1 MNKYESGVN
10 YMDTEMIDLK
20 ALIQHLKNK
29 LIFIL
34 LATLVAALALN
45 IYGVRKANRSLENAE
60 KQHLAYSA
68 AVGELPGYYTESLYN
83 LRARL
88 SNNAAEFAEAY
99 ANIYKSFLKE
109 YNADKTE
116 IETENLEA
124 YMMFLDSYKDVI
136 SVMSGTQREYYELLI
151 STDTDA
157 DPNSHPVAEP
167 FEKPT
172 VSPVQPASMLTDIT
186 AVNANVTVP
195 APYTVENIILVT
207 EGEEETS
214 KIAVDANFAENASIE
229 SETSNPIAVNNKNGE
244 DNLPNLNIDAENATV
259 TLNNK
264 WNEVEASVSEN
275 TLIVNGFG
283 HISKL
288 VVNKGNVIV
297 NVPRQ
302 SDIADVIDAY
312 ELAQGSSIDYLKKE
326 VTNANIAD
334 LCSIGEMTL
343 MENVARATSFVTLYL
358 NRYSSSLEIN
368 GEGTLRCA
376 NNYGLW
382 NNSAEGKIVINGGN
396 VEAETHAV
404 YAQTGVIE
412 INGGS
417 FKLTNADT
425 ADRDENGN
433 LRFLINCLD
442 ANYQSGKANIIV
454 KGGKFYE
461 FDPANNA
468 SEGAGTNYVAAG
480 YQSTMSMEDGKKV
493 YTVTKL

>member
-1 MNKYESGVN
+1 MTKNEHLTKLVQTVKAKKFVNNFYKENGV
-10 YMDTEMIDLK
+10 MP
-20 ALIQHLKNK
+20 ALSKVKEAKVL
-29 LIFIL
+29 
-34 LATLVAALALN
+34 T
-45 IYGVRKANRSLENAE
+45 AE
-60 KQHLAYSA
+60 D
-68 AVGELPGYYTESLYN
+68 E
-83 LRARL
+83 
-88 SNNAAEFAEAY
+88 
-99 ANIYKSFLKE
+99 ANIKHMMEVDNLVEMAGDYEGGSIIIPGENISNLDIPADNTIKTVKASFAKEATVNFSTVKSVG
-109 YNADKTE
+109 
-116 IETENLEA
+116 IENLG
-124 YMMFLDSYKDVI
+124 DNVI
-136 SVMSGTQREYYELLI
+136 ENLTVNAPASSANTTI
-151 STDTDA
+151 
-157 DPNSHPVAEP
+157 
-167 FEKPT
+167 T
-172 VSPVQPASMLTDIT
+172 VSANCGTIT

-207 EGEEETS
+207 SGEAETS
-214 KIAVDANFAENASIE
+214 KLAVNANFAESASIE
-229 SETSNPIAVNNKNGE
+229 TESSNPLSINNKNDDE
-244 DNLPNLNIDAENATV
+244 NLPNLNINAENATV

-264 WNEVEASVSEN
+264 WNQVEASVSEN

-283 HISKL
+283 HVNNLI
-288 VVNKGNVIV
+288 VNKGNVIV

-302 SDIADVIDAY
+302 SDIANVIGAY
-312 ELAQGSSIDYLKKE
+312 TLAQGSSIDYLKKE

-343 MENVARATSFVTLYL
+343 MEDVARATSFVTPIGTVNAVWKLNGHNVEITGNTSQTRSGLYL

-382 NNSAEGKIVINGGN
+382 NNSETGKIVINGGN

-442 ANYQSGKANIIV
+442 ANYKSGKANIIV

-468 SEGAGTNYVAAG
+468 SEGAGTNYVAEG

>member
-1 MNKYESGVN
+1 MADK
-10 YMDTEMIDLK
+10 
-20 ALIQHLKNK
+20 
-29 LIFIL
+29 
-34 LATLVAALALN
+34 
-45 IYGVRKANRSLENAE
+45 
-60 KQHLAYSA
+60 KQHLTELARMVKAKKYVNKYYAENGVMPSLADVNAAKELSNADMAKVDYIMAVDNLVEMAGDYSGGTIVITGETVSELNVPA
-68 AVGELPGYYTESLYN
+68 DPAIKAVKAEFENEVEINFSTVKSVGVENLGDNVIESLTV
-83 LRARL
+83 
-88 SNNAAEFAEAY
+88 NAPASS
-99 ANIYKSFLKE
+99 ANTTI
-109 YNADKTE
+109 
-116 IETENLEA
+116 
-124 YMMFLDSYKDVI
+124 
-136 SVMSGTQREYYELLI
+136 
-151 STDTDA
+151 
-157 DPNSHPVAEP
+157 
-167 FEKPT
+167 T
-172 VSPVQPASMLTDIT
+172 VSANCGTIT

-195 APYTVENIILVT
+195 APYTVEKIVLVT
-207 EGEEETS
+207 SGEAETS
-214 KIAVDANFAENASIE
+214 KLAVNANFAENASIE
-229 SETSNPIAVNNKNGE
+229 TESSNPLSINNKNGE
-244 DNLPNLNIDAENATV
+244 DNLPSLNIDAENATV

-283 HISKL
+283 HINKL
-288 VVNKGNVIV
+288 TVNKGNVIV
-297 NVPRQ
+297 NVPRE
-302 SDIADVIDAY
+302 SDIANVIGQAY
-312 ELAQGSSIDYLKKE
+312 VAEPYTIDYLKKE

-343 MENVARATSFVTLYL
+343 MENVARATSFVTPIGTVNAVWKLNGHNVEITGNTSQTRSGLYL
-358 NRYSSSLEIN
+358 NRYFSSLEIN

-382 NNSAEGKIVINGGN
+382 NNSATGKIVINGGN

-442 ANYQSGKANIIV
+442 ANYKAGTANIVV

-468 SEGAGTNYVAAG
+468 SEGPGTNYVAEG
-480 YQSTMSMEDGKKV
+480 YQSVMSMEEGKKV

>member
-1 MNKYESGVN
+1 MADK
-10 YMDTEMIDLK
+10 
-20 ALIQHLKNK
+20 
-29 LIFIL
+29 
-34 LATLVAALALN
+34 
-45 IYGVRKANRSLENAE
+45 
-60 KQHLAYSA
+60 KQHLTELARNVKAKKFINKYYAEYGVMPSLAQVNAAKELSDADLAKVDYMMAVDNLVEMAGDYSGGTIVITGETVSNLDVPA
-68 AVGELPGYYTESLYN
+68 DPAIKTIKATFENEAEINFSTVKSVGIENLGDNVIESLTV
-83 LRARL
+83 
-88 SNNAAEFAEAY
+88 NAPASS
-99 ANIYKSFLKE
+99 ANTTI
-109 YNADKTE
+109 
-116 IETENLEA
+116 
-124 YMMFLDSYKDVI
+124 
-136 SVMSGTQREYYELLI
+136 
-151 STDTDA
+151 
-157 DPNSHPVAEP
+157 
-167 FEKPT
+167 T
-172 VSPVQPASMLTDIT
+172 VSANCGTIT

-207 EGEEETS
+207 SGDAETS
-214 KIAVDANFAENASIE
+214 NIAVNANFAENASIE

-244 DNLPNLNIDAENATV
+244 DNLPSLTINAENATV

-283 HISKL
+283 HINKL
-288 VVNKGNVIV
+288 TVNKGNVIV

-302 SDIADVIDAY
+302 SDIAGVIDDY
-312 ELAQGSSIDYLKKE
+312 DLAQGSSIDYLKKE

-343 MENVARATSFVTLYL
+343 MEDVARATSFVTPIGTVNAVWMLNGHNVELTGNTSQTRSGLYL

-382 NNSAEGKIVINGGN
+382 NNSATGKIVINGGN
-396 VEAETHAV
+396 VEADTHAV

-412 INGGS
+412 INGGT
-417 FKLTNADT
+417 FKLTNAAT

-442 ANYQSGKANIIV
+442 ANYKNGTANIIV

-468 SEGAGTNYVAAG
+468 SEGAGTNYVADG
-480 YQSTMSMEDGKKV
+480 YQSTMSMEGDLKV
-493 YTVTKL
+493 WTVTKI

>member
-1 MNKYESGVN
+1 MADK
-10 YMDTEMIDLK
+10 
-20 ALIQHLKNK
+20 
-29 LIFIL
+29 
-34 LATLVAALALN
+34 
-45 IYGVRKANRSLENAE
+45 
-60 KQHLAYSA
+60 KQHLT
-68 AVGELPGYYTESLYN
+68 ELARNVKAKKFINEFYAENGVMPSL
-83 LRARL
+83 AQV
-88 SNNAAEFAEAY
+88 NAAKELSDADLAKVDYMMAVDNLVEMAGDYSGGTIVITGETVSNLDVPADPAIKTIKAEFEDEAVI
-99 ANIYKSFLKE
+99 NFSTVKSVGIENLGD
-109 YNADKTE
+109 NV
-116 IETENLEA
+116 IETLTVNA
-124 YMMFLDSYKDVI
+124 PASSANTTI
-136 SVMSGTQREYYELLI
+136 
-151 STDTDA
+151 
-157 DPNSHPVAEP
+157 
-167 FEKPT
+167 T
-172 VSPVQPASMLTDIT
+172 VSANCGTIT

-207 EGEEETS
+207 SGDAETS
-214 KIAVDANFAENASIE
+214 NIAVNANFAENASIE

-244 DNLPNLNIDAENATV
+244 DNLPNLTINAENATV

-283 HISKL
+283 HINKL

-302 SDIADVIDAY
+302 SDIDGVIDVY

-343 MENVARATSFVTLYL
+343 MEDVARATSFVTPIGTVNAVWMLNGHNVELTGNTSQTRSGLYL

-382 NNSAEGKIVINGGN
+382 NNSATGKIVINGGN
-396 VEAETHAV
+396 VEADTHAV

-442 ANYQSGKANIIV
+442 ANYKAGTANIVV

-468 SEGAGTNYVAAG
+468 SEGPGTNYVAEG
-480 YQSTMSMEDGKKV
+480 YQSTMSMEDDKKV

>member
-1 MNKYESGVN
+1 MADKKEHLTELARDVKAKKFVNKY
-10 YMDTEMIDLK
+10 Y
-20 ALIQHLKNK
+20 
-29 LIFIL
+29 
-34 LATLVAALALN
+34 
-45 IYGVRKANRSLENAE
+45 AE
-60 KQHLAYSA
+60 KGEMPSLAQ
-68 AVGELPGYYTESLYN
+68 V
-83 LRARL
+83 
-88 SNNAAEFAEAY
+88 NAAKELSDEDMAKIDYIMAVDNLVEMAGDYSGGTIVITGETVSNLDVPADPAIKTVKAEFEDTAVI
-99 ANIYKSFLKE
+99 NFSTVKSVG
-109 YNADKTE
+109 
-116 IETENLEA
+116 IENLG
-124 YMMFLDSYKDVI
+124 DNVI
-136 SVMSGTQREYYELLI
+136 EDLTVNAPASSANTTI
-151 STDTDA
+151 
-157 DPNSHPVAEP
+157 
-167 FEKPT
+167 T
-172 VSPVQPASMLTDIT
+172 VSANCGTIT

-195 APYTVENIILVT
+195 APYTVEKIVLVT
-207 EGEEETS
+207 SGEAETS
-214 KIAVDANFAENASIE
+214 KLAVNANFAENANIE
-229 SETSNPIAVNNKNGE
+229 TESSNPLSINNKNGE
-244 DNLPNLNIDAENATV
+244 DNLPNLTIDAENATV

-283 HISKL
+283 HINKL
-288 VVNKGNVIV
+288 TVNKGNVLV

-302 SDIADVIDAY
+302 SDIAGVIDDY
-312 ELAQGSSIDYLKKE
+312 TLAQGSSIDYLKKE

-343 MENVARATSFVTLYL
+343 MEDVARATSFVTPIGTVNAVWKLNGHNVEITGNTSQTRSGLYL

-442 ANYQSGKANIIV
+442 ANYKAGTANIV
-454 KGGKFYE
+454 VRGGKFYE

-468 SEGAGTNYVAAG
+468 SEGAGTNYVAEG
-480 YQSTMSMEDGKKV
+480 YQSVMSMEDGKKV